1 MDEDQKD
8 PKKKDDKSGT
18 GETKIV
24 TVKFVDNSSP
34 GKSGKYDWDKIESS
48 IHDHSNEEQWVA
60 DSPAGYKTPL
70 EPSKKK

>member
-1 MDEDQKD
+1 LDEDQKD

-34 GKSGKYDWDKIESS
+34 GKSGKFDWDKIESS
-48 IHDHSNEEQWVA
+48 IHDHSNEE
-60 DSPAGYKTPL
+60 
-70 EPSKKK
+70 